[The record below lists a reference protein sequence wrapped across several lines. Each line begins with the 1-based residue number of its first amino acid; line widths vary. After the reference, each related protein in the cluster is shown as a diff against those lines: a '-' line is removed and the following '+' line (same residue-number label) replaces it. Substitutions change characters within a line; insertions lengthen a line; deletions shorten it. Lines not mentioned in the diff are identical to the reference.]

1 MLAYAA
7 SRPTPVERR
16 PHPNTMLAII
26 ALHVG
31 VAAIVMSAKMDLPQR
46 IFHKPEILI
55 NIPTPKDPPPP
66 RPEQPHTAQPQQ
78 PTDENVTRVDQEI
91 VTHPTESVDQGP
103 LTLPVKPGVL
113 VEGTGTITVPQ
124 TIHNIVRLGPTL
136 LTSGEDLK
144 PPYPASKLVT
154 EEEAALQLRLT
165 IDANG
170 RVVGVD
176 PVGRADPVFLS
187 AARRWLLAHWRY
199 RPATEDGR
207 GVTSTE
213 VITLRFQLD
222 G

>member
-31 VAAIVMSAKMDLPQR
+31 VAAIVMSAKMDLPGR
-46 IFHKPEILI
+46 ILHKPEILI
-55 NIPTPKDPPPP
+55 NIPTPKDPPPVQQPQP
-66 RPEQPHTAQPQQ
+66 RTNPTPHTVSD
-78 PTDENVTRVDQEI
+78 PTID
-91 VTHPTESVDQGP
+91 HPPVQVPTPSYPTSVDQGP
-103 LTLPVKPGVL
+103 PVNTGVL
-113 VEGTGTITVPQ
+113 VEGTGTASIPQ
-124 TIHNIVRLGPTL
+124 TIHNIVRTGPAL
-136 LTSGEDLK
+136 LTSGEGLK
-144 PPYPASKLVT
+144 PPYPASKLIT
-154 EEEAALQLRLT
+154 EEEASLQLRLT

-170 RVVGVD
+170 RVIGVE

-199 RPATEDGR
+199 KPATEDGR
-207 GVTSTE
+207 GVAATE

>member
-7 SRPTPVERR
+7 SRPTPIERR
-16 PHPNTMLAII
+16 PYPNTMLAII

-31 VAAIVMSAKMDLPQR
+31 VAAIVMSAKMDLPGR
-46 IFHKPEILI
+46 ILRE
-55 NIPTPKDPPPP
+55 PPIRVTFYP
-66 RPEQPHTAQPQQ
+66 QPHTDPIPQPKPPTNPTPRTIADPVIDQ
-78 PTDENVTRVDQEI
+78 PPVHVVTPSHPAEGVD
-91 VTHPTESVDQGP
+91 TGP
-103 LTLPVKPGVL
+103 PINTGVL
-113 VEGTGTITVPQ
+113 IEGVGSVTIPQ
-124 TIHNIVRLGPTL
+124 TIHDVVKLGPRL

-144 PPYPASKLVT
+144 PPYPASKLLT

>member
-7 SRPTPVERR
+7 SHPTPVERR

-31 VAAIVMSAKMDLPQR
+31 VAALVTSAKMDLPGR
-46 IFHKPEILI
+46 ILHRPETLI
-55 NIPTPKDPPPP
+55 NIPVPKDPPPSPQSQP
-66 RPEQPHTAQPQQ
+66 RSNSVPHAVSDPTIDHPPVQVATPSH
-78 PTDENVTRVDQEI
+78 PTDGIETGPPVG
-91 VTHPTESVDQGP
+91 PT
-103 LTLPVKPGVL
+103 VL
-113 VEGTGTITVPQ
+113 VGTATSINIPPP
-124 TIHNIVRLGPTL
+124 IHNIVKLGPTL
-136 LTSGEDLK
+136 ITSAEDLK
-144 PPYPASKLVT
+144 PPYPASKLLT

-207 GVTSTE
+207 GVTATE

>member
-31 VAAIVMSAKMDLPQR
+31 VAAIVMSAKMDLPGRLLPQ
-46 IFHKPEILI
+46 P
-55 NIPTPKDPPPP
+55 PTTVLSFPKPPPP
-66 RPEQPHTAQPQQ
+66 DPTPQALPHQPQQ
-78 PTDENVTRVDQEI
+78 PLQNETITKIDQQV
-91 VTHPTESVDQGP
+91 VTHPTESLNQGP
-103 LTLPVKPGVL
+103 LTPPVNTGVL
-113 VEGTGTITVPQ
+113 VEATGSITIPQ
-124 TIHNIVRLGPTL
+124 EVHNVVKLGPRL

-144 PPYPASKLVT
+144 PPYPASKLLT

-207 GVTSTE
+207 GVTATE